1 MWELVYFVVIW
12 LTHKKVRVGGSTVVV
27 VTCRNCGEK
36 YRYLLKRTAK
46 GDSPS
51 REQAR
56 QIAHQRLRLLLANSI
71 DPVPCPFCGW
81 FQKKMIPLLH
91 KRRLPRMRSY
101 ALALVF
107 VGILVA
113 VLGLLMLKSFFERGD
128 KAMLAPAQTLLGI
141 AAAMVLSGI
150 ALLLVRH
157 FKNANYNPNDPES
170 EQERIELGRSL
181 GITQEEAE
189 QLMSD
194 MTWEE

>member
-1 MWELVYFVVIW
+1 
-12 LTHKKVRVGGSTVVV
+12 
-27 VTCRNCGEK
+27 
-36 YRYLLKRTAK
+36 
-46 GDSPS
+46 
-51 REQAR
+51 
-56 QIAHQRLRLLLANSI
+56 
-71 DPVPCPFCGW
+71 
-81 FQKKMIPLLH
+81 
-91 KRRLPRMRSY
+91 
-101 ALALVF
+101 
-107 VGILVA
+107 
-113 VLGLLMLKSFFERGD
+113 
-128 KAMLAPAQTLLGI
+128 MLAPAQTLLGI